1 LPPPEEL
8 AWASLAPSYT
18 RNNASVNK
26 DTFYRGISYAF
37 CAIRG
42 VVRRLRRLARGRQDT
57 DLVVLLYHQVPDS
70 SKQAFAEQIDRVLE
84 RGRVVDLGR
93 RPLRLQPGLNVGITF
108 DDALSSSFRNG
119 VEELLR
125 RGLPVLVFVPTGSL
139 GRPPGWFR
147 HVRPPAEG
155 DLVLSPDEL
164 RHYAHRGV
172 RFGSHTVSH
181 PHLSRVRDEQLLRE
195 LVDSRRELESV
206 LGGTVDMLAFPY
218 GDYDGKVLLH
228 AQRAG
233 YRTVFGSIPELST
246 MALDGF
252 LLTRVNVSVSDPM
265 PGFDLKIRGGY
276 GWQGA
281 AVRLKRQLHGL
292 CHPRR
297 VAQARGAQI

>member
-1 LPPPEEL
+1 MR
-8 AWASLAPSYT
+8 ASHALCSA
-18 RNNASVNK
+18 RGNVSVNK
-26 DTFYRGISYAF
+26 DTFHRHISYAF
-37 CAIRG
+37 CAVLS
-42 VVRRLRRLARGRQDT
+42 VVRRLGRLARGRQAT
-57 DLVVLLYHQVPDS
+57 DLVVLLYHEVSDG

-84 RGRVVDLGR
+84 RGCVVDLAC

-139 GRPPGWFR
+139 GRPPGWIR
-147 HVRPPAEG
+147 HLRHPAVS
-155 DLVLSPDEL
+155 DPVLSSDEL
-164 RHYAHRGV
+164 SHYARRGV
-172 RFGSHTVSH
+172 CFGSHTVSH
-181 PHLSRVRDEQLLRE
+181 PHLSRVPDEQLVRE
-195 LVDSRRELESV
+195 LVDSRKELENI

-233 YRTVFGSIPELST
+233 YRTVFGSIPERST
-246 MALDGF
+246 MALNGF
-252 LLTRVNVSVSDPM
+252 LLTRVNVSVSDPV
-265 PGFDLKIRGGY
+265 PEFDLKIRGGY

-297 VAQARGAQI
+297 VAQARGAKI